1 MSAQS
6 MVFDEDSER
15 KEDRRNTILR
25 TPISEFEL
33 SVRSRNCLSK
43 MEIKTLG
50 DLVRK
55 SEAEL
60 LAYKNFGETSLQEI
74 KDILAQKGLRLG
86 MGSELPPAASMQE
99 AEAELDALFGGAGEE
114 DDEDELEEGQDPR
127 GLPISAMRLT
137 VRAQRSLE
145 ALELH
150 TIGDVA
156 DRTEAELLANR
167 NFGRTTLDEVVKK
180 LASFG
185 LQMKGGS
192 LPAPAEGAAEAGEA
206 EADAPADEDAG
217 DEE

>member
-1 MSAQS
+1 
-6 MVFDEDSER
+6 
-15 KEDRRNTILR
+15 
-25 TPISEFEL
+25 
-33 SVRSRNCLSK
+33 

-86 MGSELPPAASMQE
+86 MGAELPPAATMQE
-99 AEAELDALFGGAGEE
+99 AEAELDALFGGEGDE
-114 DDEDELEEGQDPR
+114 DEDELDEGQDPR
-127 GLPISAMRLT
+127 TLPISAMRLT

-156 DRTEAELLANR
+156 DRTEAELLANKS
-167 NFGRTTLDEVVKK
+167 FGRTSVDEISKK

-185 LQMKGGS
+185 LKMKGAS
-192 LPAPAEGAAEAGEA
+192 APAEGAEPAAEDEA
-206 EADAPADEDAG
+206 SDEDADP
-217 DEE
+217 DEGA